1 MRKFIILSTLL
12 LILLLMAGVFGCAS
26 EQETPTPSPVISP
39 TPTIEPLPTPTPTP
53 EPVTKV
59 FNITRQL
66 SGLDITLVMATWT
79 GNEVEL
85 QWTIENP
92 TAQRFKA
99 SRLYSI
105 FQPSLYA
112 IDQAGNEAEYF
123 IPQPIMKDLE
133 AGESLIYRTKLLF
146 YTQST
151 SIKIRLTDAWSE
163 GSTFVDISKEFNF
176 SR

>member
-1 MRKFIILSTLL
+1 
-12 LILLLMAGVFGCAS
+12 MAGAYGCAS
-26 EQETPTPSPVISP
+26 EQETPTPTPVIGP

-53 EPVTKV
+53 EPVTRV

-85 QWTIENP
+85 QWTIENL
-92 TAQRFKA
+92 TGQSFKA
-99 SRLYSI
+99 KRLYSI

-112 IDQAGNEAEYF
+112 TDQAGNEAEYF
-123 IPQPIMKDLE
+123 IPQPIMQDLE
-133 AGESLIYRTKLLF
+133 AGDYLIYRTRLLF
-146 YTQST
+146 YPEST
-151 SIKIRLTDAWSE
+151 SITIRLTDAWSE

-176 SR
+176 LR